1 MVLFSFRT
9 KAIFSKRMRRLIS
22 ISVNYMLGNRYISY
36 AIIQG
41 TLSVF
46 PCGRTQHVG
55 RMRSSIVN
63 MIQSV
68 FEFRFMHA
76 IPHSRLNGRQQFI
89 FQVISVLPFSAKN
102 AFVTAHLLESS
113 LAWFKNVACCF
124 QTISCLLNFKEGNKK
139 ISSAPCLFSPLWKRT
154 RSPQMYSPKTFPS

>member
-1 MVLFSFRT
+1 MVPIFPCYPSGTILLRT

-46 PCGRTQHVG
+46 PCGKTQHVR
-55 RMRSSIVN
+55 RMRSSIVIR
-63 MIQSV
+63 IQSI

-76 IPHSRLNGRQQFI
+76 IRHSRLNGREQFI
-89 FQVISVLPFSAKN
+89 FQVISVAGFPLLFIFAAIWFPRLSH
-102 AFVTAHLLESS
+102 VTCR
-113 LAWFKNVACCF
+113 VC
-124 QTISCLLNFKEGNKK
+124 
-139 ISSAPCLFSPLWKRT
+139 
-154 RSPQMYSPKTFPS
+154 M

>member
-1 MVLFSFRT
+1 MVPVFPCYPSGTILLRT

-46 PCGRTQHVG
+46 PCGRTQHVR
-55 RMRSSIVN
+55 RMRSSIIS

-76 IPHSRLNGRQQFI
+76 TPHSRLNGR
-89 FQVISVLPFSAKN
+89 
-102 AFVTAHLLESS
+102 
-113 LAWFKNVACCF
+113 
-124 QTISCLLNFKEGNKK
+124 
-139 ISSAPCLFSPLWKRT
+139 
-154 RSPQMYSPKTFPS
+154 